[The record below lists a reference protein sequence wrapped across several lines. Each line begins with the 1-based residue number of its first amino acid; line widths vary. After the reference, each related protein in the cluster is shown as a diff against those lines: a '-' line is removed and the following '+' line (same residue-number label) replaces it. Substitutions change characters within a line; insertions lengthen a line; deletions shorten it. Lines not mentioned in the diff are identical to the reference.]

1 MEMQIVSTTNIPLQA
16 KPVNRMNQVIEIDQ
30 IRSILYLGVKGG
42 VKALVSR
49 DHSIDTF
56 A

>member
-1 MEMQIVSTTNIPLQA
+1 MEVQNISTVNIPLQA
-16 KPVNRMNQVIEIDQ
+16 KPVNRTIQVIEIDQ

-42 VKALVSR
+42 VKALESQ